1 MYSIT
6 VLTIIPVFRV
16 VTQDSSWI
24 MFLKNMESAG
34 AMAPGSP
41 SISEKLRNDQ
51 KPVFHFMKD
60 GDIFDLGDKKL
71 VVYEMTGHTSGTDLR
86 SCQRS

>member
-1 MYSIT
+1 MY
-6 VLTIIPVFRV
+6 LLD
-16 VTQDSSWI
+16 Q
-24 MFLKNMESAG
+24 NMESAG
-34 AMAPGSP
+34 AIAPGSP

-71 VVYEMTGHTSGTDLR
+71 VVYEMTGHTACLLYTSPSPRDC
-86 SCQRS
+86 S